1 MKDIIEHVEVKR
13 PVDVVYNQY
22 TQFEEFPRFME
33 DVEAIRQ
40 LDPTH
45 LRWTMNIAGAQRE
58 FDTEITEQIPE
69 KRIAWKSL
77 DGPKQAGVVT
87 FHRISDTLTRVTLQM
102 SYEPEGLTENV
113 GDALGIVQSRA
124 RRDLENFKDF
134 IEQRGRETG
143 AWRGKV
149 PAPDER
155 GS

>member
-33 DVEAIRQ
+33 DVEAIQQ

-45 LRWTMNIAGAQRE
+45 LRWRMNVAGAKRE

-124 RRDLENFKDF
+124 RRDLENFKEF
-134 IEQRGRETG
+134 IEKRGRETG

-149 PAPDER
+149 PSPDER